1 MTGRVVLRRYVRGPG
16 NGGDVLPVG
25 VGARLRPPAAWTSFG
40 VVGAG
45 RMWDDEGE
53 LGLGGMTGDRDRLPV
68 PAAASASSFLW
79 TAGTTTGD
87 SRAASDSLPTQDGR
101 AAGCCTYF
109 PGARVRAYVGGT
121 VGAMRVERRSEFPDQ
136 CGFDAGGQFSCPAVS
151 TFERE
156 ISSGSFGAVTGVRI
170 SLTDRVFVRPEFEF
184 AKAGEFITLGGA
196 VGVGWG
202 W

>member
-1 MTGRVVLRRYVRGPG
+1 MHVGGPG
-16 NGGDVLPVG
+16 NGGDVLPDG
-25 VGARLRPPAAWTSFG
+25 VGARLGDG
-40 VVGAG
+40 VDLVGVIGAG
-45 RMWDDEGE
+45 PMWDDESS
-53 LGLGGMTGDRDRLPV
+53 LGLGGMTGAGIGYRFPGGLSVELLVDRRYHDRRFRSDV
-68 PAAASASSFLW
+68 RFSAH
-79 TAGTTTGD
+79 AGRT
-87 SRAASDSLPTQDGR
+87 SGR
-101 AAGCCTYF
+101 LLYYF

-121 VGAMRVERRSEFPDQ
+121 VGAMRVEQRSEFPGQ

-156 ISSGSFGAVTGVRI
+156 ISNGSFGAVTGVRI